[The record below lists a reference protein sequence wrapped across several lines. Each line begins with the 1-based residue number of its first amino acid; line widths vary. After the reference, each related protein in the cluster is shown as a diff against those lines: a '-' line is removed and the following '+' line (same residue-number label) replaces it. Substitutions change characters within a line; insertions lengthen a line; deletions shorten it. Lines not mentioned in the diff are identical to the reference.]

1 MNYVHVHVCTI
12 STAATDDLSRDEPGS
27 TVSGT
32 SSATKS
38 TRLTS
43 NTKPKATGALVKS
56 SKAKKGIY
64 NFKSKHQR
72 HWQEY
77 KSDIFPVGVINTF
90 DV

>member
-1 MNYVHVHVCTI
+1 MYKENMNYVHVHVCTI

-64 NFKSKHQR
+64 NFKSCLTQTSKTLA
-72 HWQEY
+72 
-77 KSDIFPVGVINTF
+77 GV
-90 DV
+90 